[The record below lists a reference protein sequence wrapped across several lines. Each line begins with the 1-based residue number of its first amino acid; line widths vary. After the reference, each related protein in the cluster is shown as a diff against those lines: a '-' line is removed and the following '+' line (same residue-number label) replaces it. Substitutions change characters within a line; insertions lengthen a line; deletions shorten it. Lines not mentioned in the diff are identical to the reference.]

1 VIDRTPSADFA
12 SQAWRRVFATN
23 LDAAFTAARAVA
35 PLMRATGGGA
45 IVNVTSLS
53 AHFGVRRA
61 ASYGASKS
69 GLLGLTRA
77 LALEWAVDGIRV
89 NAVTPGY
96 IDTDFTAALAGDPER
111 SRRIL
116 ERIPLGRWGK
126 PADVAGTVVYLASP
140 LAAYVTGQVVVVDG
154 GYSVDG

>member
-1 VIDRTPSADFA
+1 MHDAGE
-12 SQAWRRVFATN
+12 RVFASIEMH
-23 LDAAFTAARAVA
+23 RRHV
-35 PLMRATGGGA
+35 GA
-45 IVNVTSLS
+45 WGSIVNTTSLS
-53 AHFGVRRA
+53 AHFGIRGA

-77 LALEWAVDGIRV
+77 LAVEWAEYGIRV

-96 IDTDFTAALAGDPER
+96 IRTGLTEPLANDEER
-111 SRRIL
+111 SRTIL
-116 ERIPLGRWGK
+116 SRIPRGRWGTS
-126 PADVAGTVVYLASP
+126 ADIAGTVVYLASP